1 MENIMLIYNTLSRQK
16 EEFIPLGK
24 NVVKM
29 YVCGITAYD
38 YCHIGHARST
48 VVFDVM
54 VRYLRHVGYNV
65 TFVRNFTD
73 IDDKIINRA
82 NEENISS
89 EQVAEKYIRAFYEDM
104 DRLGILR
111 ADVEPRATTHIREMI
126 SLIQVLERKGFAYPT
141 PSGDVYF
148 RVRKMENYGR
158 LSGRNIEELQSGGR
172 VAPEEE
178 KEDPLDFALWK
189 SSKPGE
195 PAWESPWGDGRPG
208 WHLECSA
215 MSEKYL
221 GIPFDIHGGGQDL
234 AFPHHE
240 NEMAQSEAAFGK
252 QFVRYWIHNGF
263 VRVNSEKMSK
273 SLGNFITIR
282 DILSGVHPQVLRFFL
297 LTKHYRS
304 PLDYSTQY
312 LLEAEKAVHRVYS
325 TIALLEKE
333 LSKSKWSQGQDYSH
347 VEQDIQ
353 DIVRKWNQA
362 MDDDFNTA
370 EAIGYLFSLMRLA
383 NRMAEEKS
391 FRKSEA
397 GRQIMNQ
404 ILSVIKEW
412 GDVLGV
418 FNGPCNEF
426 LDELKSLRCVRSNID
441 PGLVQSLIEKRQ
453 SARKSK
459 DFVLAD
465 KLRSEL
471 AEMGIEVMDAP
482 DGAKWDFA

>member
-1 MENIMLIYNTLSRQK
+1 MLIYNTLSRQK
-16 EEFIPLGK
+16 EEFIPLEDK
-24 NVVKM
+24 NVKM

-54 VRYLRHVGYNV
+54 VRYLRHLGYKV

-82 NEENISS
+82 VQENLSS
-89 EQVAEKYIRAFYEDM
+89 EQIARKYVQAFYEDM
-104 DRLGILR
+104 DKLNILR
-111 ADVEPRATTHIREMI
+111 ADIEPRATAHISEMI
-126 SLIQVLERKGFAYPT
+126 DLVRILEEKGFAYST

-148 RVRKMENYGR
+148 RVRKMEHYGR
-158 LSGRNIEELQSGGR
+158 LSGRNIEELRSGERIPSG
-172 VAPEEE
+172 EE

-189 SSKPGE
+189 SSKPDE
-195 PAWESPWGDGRPG
+195 PFWESPWGKGRPG

-240 NEMAQSEAAFGK
+240 NEMAQSEAAFDR
-252 QFVRYWIHNGF
+252 QFVKYWVHNGF

-282 DILSGVHPQVLRFFL
+282 EIISQFQPEVLRFFL

-304 PLDYSTQY
+304 PLDYSTEY
-312 LLEAEKAVHRVYS
+312 LLEAEKAVKRIYS
-325 TIALLEKE
+325 TRTLLEKE
-333 LSKSKWSQGQDYSH
+333 LSKNKWSKGTDFP
-347 VEQDIQ
+347 EIRKEIADISG
-353 DIVRKWNQA
+353 KWNQA
-362 MDDDFNTA
+362 MNDDFNTA
-370 EAIGYLFSLMRLA
+370 EAMGHIFSLTRLA
-383 NRMAEEKS
+383 NRMVEDKV

-397 GRQIMNQ
+397 GREIMNS
-404 ILSVIKEW
+404 ILDCLKKW
-412 GDVLGV
+412 DDVLGI
-418 FNGPCNEF
+418 FNQPGTDF
-426 LDELKSLRCVRSNID
+426 LEELKQIRCRRNNID
-441 PGLVQSLIEKRQ
+441 AHHIDSLIEKRQ

-459 DFVLAD
+459 DFALAD
-465 KLRSEL
+465 KLRNEL
-471 AEMGIEVMDAP
+471 QEMGIEVMDTP

>member
-1 MENIMLIYNTLSRQK
+1 MLIYNTLSRQK
-16 EEFIPLGK
+16 EEFIPLKDK
-24 NVVKM
+24 NVKM

-54 VRYLRHVGYNV
+54 VRHLRHLGYNV

-82 NEENISS
+82 VQENLSS
-89 EQVAEKYIRAFYEDM
+89 EQVARKYIQAFYEDM
-104 DRLGILR
+104 DKLNILR
-111 ADVEPRATTHIREMI
+111 ADIEPRATAHISEMTD
-126 SLIQVLERKGFAYPT
+126 LVRVLEEKGFAYST

-148 RVRKMENYGR
+148 RVRKMDNYGR
-158 LSGRNIEELQSGGR
+158 LSGRNIEDLQSGGR
-172 VAPEEE
+172 IAPGEE

-189 SSKPGE
+189 SSKPDE
-195 PAWESPWGDGRPG
+195 PSWDSPWGKGRPG

-240 NEMAQSEAAFGK
+240 NEMAQSEAAFDR
-252 QFVRYWIHNGF
+252 QFVKYWVHNGF

-282 DILSGVHPQVLRFFL
+282 DIISSFQPEVLRFFL

-304 PLDYSTQY
+304 PLDYSTEY
-312 LLEAEKAVHRVYS
+312 LLEAEKAVKRIYS
-325 TIALLEKE
+325 TRTLLEKE
-333 LSKSKWSQGQDYSH
+333 LSKKKWSKGADFL
-347 VEQDIQ
+347 EIKEEIADIA
-353 DIVRKWNQA
+353 RKWGQA
-362 MDDDFNTA
+362 MNDDFNTA
-370 EAIGYLFSLMRLA
+370 EAMGHIFSLTRLA
-383 NRMAEEKS
+383 NRMTEDKL

-397 GRQIMNQ
+397 GREIMSCMLDNLQ
-404 ILSVIKEW
+404 KW
-412 GDVLGV
+412 GEVLGL
-418 FNGPCNEF
+418 FNQPGTDF
-426 LDELKSLRCVRSNID
+426 LEELKQIRCKRNSID
-441 PGLVQSLIEKRQ
+441 PDHINLLIERRQ
-453 SARKSK
+453 AARKSK
-459 DFVLAD
+459 DFTLAD
-465 KLRSEL
+465 KLRNEL
-471 AEMGIEVMDAP
+471 LEMGIEVMDTP

>member
-1 MENIMLIYNTLSRQK
+1 MLIYNTLSRQK
-16 EEFIPLGK
+16 EEFIPLK
-24 NVVKM
+24 NNNVKM

-54 VRYLRHVGYNV
+54 VRHLRSRGYNV

-82 NEENISS
+82 AEENLSS
-89 EQVAEKYIRAFYEDM
+89 EQVAEKYIEAFYEDM
-104 DRLGILR
+104 DRLNILQ
-111 ADVEPRATTHIREMI
+111 ADIEPRATTHITEMI
-126 SLIQVLERKGFAYPT
+126 TLVRILEQKGFAYST

-148 RVRKMENYGR
+148 RVRKMDHYGR
-158 LSGRNIEELQSGGR
+158 LSGRNIEELQSGSRIVPGD
-172 VAPEEE
+172 E

-195 PAWESPWGDGRPG
+195 PFWESPWGDGRPG

-240 NEMAQSEAAFGK
+240 NEMAQSEAAFGR
-252 QFVRYWIHNGF
+252 QFVKYWIHNGF

-273 SLGNFITIR
+273 SLGNFVTIR
-282 DILSGVHPQVLRFFL
+282 EILSGFQPEVLRFFL

-312 LLEAEKAVHRVYS
+312 LLEAEKAVKRIYS
-325 TIALLEKE
+325 TISLLEKE
-333 LSKSKWSQGQDYSH
+333 LLKGKWSKAQDLA
-347 VEQDIQ
+347 VIEKEVDG
-353 DIVRKWNQA
+353 IVRKWDQA

-370 EAIGYLFSLMRLA
+370 EAMGHVFSLARLA
-383 NRMAEEKS
+383 NKMTEDKV

-397 GRQIMNQ
+397 GRETMSR
-404 ILSVIKEW
+404 ILDTLKKWGSVF
-412 GDVLGV
+412 GL
-418 FNGPCNEF
+418 FHQPCHDF
-426 LDELKSLRCVRSNID
+426 LSQLKSIRCQRHNLD
-441 PGLVQSLIEKRQ
+441 PGQIQSIIDERLE
-453 SARKSK
+453 ARNNKNF
-459 DFVLAD
+459 DLAD
-465 KLRSEL
+465 KLRDQL
-471 AEMGIEVMDAP
+471 AEMGVEVMDSP
-482 DGAKWDFA
+482 DGPKWDFA